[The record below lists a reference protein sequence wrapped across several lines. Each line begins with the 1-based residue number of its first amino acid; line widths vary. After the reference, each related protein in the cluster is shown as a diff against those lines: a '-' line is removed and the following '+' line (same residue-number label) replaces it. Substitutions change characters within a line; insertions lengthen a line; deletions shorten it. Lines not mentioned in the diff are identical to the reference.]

1 MSLRKRQMLKILSFE
16 ACADCEW
23 DFVTGEGE
31 RSCHYGGCP
40 YLPMELD
47 VRCPQCLYNFYT
59 GEGEPGCGAEPTC
72 DFARDEAPQR
82 VETLHVWMAE
92 HRPTV

>member
-1 MSLRKRQMLKILSFE
+1 MGLRKRQRLKVLSFE
-16 ACADCEW
+16 ACADCGW
-23 DFVTGEGE
+23 DFVTGNGE
-31 RSCHYGGCP
+31 RSCSYGECP

-59 GEGEPGCGAEPTC
+59 GEGEAACGDEPTC
-72 DFARDEAPQR
+72 DFARTEASER
-82 VETLHVWMAE
+82 LANLELWMAE